1 MIQLEDHYLTSP
13 HRLKKTI
20 MAKTTKTNALRIL
33 DKQGICYEAKSSIE
47 LGTPENPDLD
57 ASLIHK
63 TLVARGV
70 SNELYVFIIPL
81 SKELDL
87 KKASNTANERKI
99 LMLPEKELLQN
110 TGYIKGGCS
119 PIGMKKLYKTFLEL
133 SSSKMEQV
141 IVSGGKVKFRIK
153 LKPGDLMQVVGA
165 KAADLVK

>member
-1 MIQLEDHYLTSP
+1 
-13 HRLKKTI
+13 
-20 MAKTTKTNALRIL
+20 MAKTIKTNALRIL
-33 DKQGICYEAKSSIE
+33 DKNKINYEAKDSTD
-47 LGTPENPDLD
+47 LGTSDKPDAD

-81 SKELDL
+81 SNELDL
-87 KKASNTANERKI
+87 KKAANAAQEKKI

-119 PIGMKKLYKTFLEL
+119 PIGMKKQYKTFLEL

-153 LKPGDLMQVVGA
+153 LKPSDLMQAIGA
-165 KAADLVK
+165 KAADLLK